1 MTIDELKQVVAKI
14 QLGDSRQVDRLVLE
28 YWWELIGNL
37 HFGDSLQ
44 AVNFHRLEQP
54 GVWLE
59 PGHVKAGARRARD
72 IREREE
78 RRALPAPP
86 PNVITLDR
94 AEFER
99 LTAIAADDARRKRI
113 PNNRDPISPDDF

>member
-14 QLGDSRQVDRLVLE
+14 QIGDNRQVDRLVLE

-37 HFGDSLQ
+37 DFEDAKQ
-44 AVNFHRLEQP
+44 AVNFHRLEHP

-59 PGHVKAGARRARD
+59 PGHVKAGAIRARD
-72 IREREE
+72 IRDREA
-78 RRALPAPP
+78 RKNRPAIQPAR
-86 PNVITLDR
+86 ITLDR

-99 LTAIAADDARRKRI
+99 LTAEATEAARKAKESG
-113 PNNRDPISPDDF
+113 NV

>member
-28 YWWELIGNL
+28 YWWELIGDL
-37 HFGDSLQ
+37 HFADSLQ

-72 IREREE
+72 IRERAD
-78 RRALPAPP
+78 RRALPPAVPFPP
-86 PNVITLDR
+86 ITLDR

-99 LTAIAADDARRKRI
+99 QTNAAIEARRKST
-113 PNNRDPISPDDF
+113 PNNHDPISAEDY